1 MTHAPSRVLVI
12 VGTVVAVLGTAT
24 AGSAA
29 DRYLWNLPPGFPTP
43 RVPADNPMSREKAV
57 LGRFLFYDTR
67 LSGNQTQS
75 CASCHLQALAFTD
88 GLPQGVGSTGE
99 VHPRSSMSLTNV
111 AYNATQTWAN
121 PLLLTLEQQAL
132 IPMFGEFPVELGLSG
147 MEDELL
153 RRLAADAR
161 YRRLFGEAFPAA
173 NPPAAVGTIVR
184 GLASFIRTL
193 ISGTAP
199 YDRWVQGVDESA
211 LSASAMRGGRLF
223 FSEQLE
229 CFHCHGG
236 FNFAASTAFEGKP
249 FDEAP
254 FHNNG
259 LYNID
264 ATGAYPPDNT
274 GVHGITGKDADM
286 GAFRAP
292 TLRNIALTAP
302 YMHDGSIATLD
313 EVIDHYAAGGR
324 TIADGPYAG
333 VGHDNPHKSGFV
345 RGFTLTPQDRQDLLT
360 FLHSLTDVDFVTTP
374 HLSNPFRPV
383 ACVGDCNYDATVT
396 VNELV
401 AAVGVGLSSATLA
414 TCFVADRSA
423 DGEVTID
430 ELVTATGAALNGC
443 PP

>member
-1 MTHAPSRVLVI
+1 MHALRLALVI
-12 VGTVVAVLGTAT
+12 VGTVAAVLSTAAT
-24 AGSAA
+24 VRAA
-29 DRYLWNLPPGFPTP
+29 DRYEWNLPPGFPTP
-43 RVPADNPMSREKAV
+43 RLPVDNPMSREKAA

-88 GLPQGVGSTGE
+88 GLLQGIGSTGE
-99 VHPRSSMSLTNV
+99 VHPRNSMSLTNV

-132 IPMFGEFPVELGLSG
+132 VPMFGEFPVELGLSG
-147 MEDELL
+147 MEDELM
-153 RRLAADAR
+153 RRLTADAR
-161 YRRLFGEAFPAA
+161 YRRLFGEAFPTTD
-173 NPPAAVGTIVR
+173 PPVAIGTIVR
-184 GLASFIRTL
+184 GLASFIRTM
-193 ISGTAP
+193 ISGNAP
-199 YDRWVQGVDESA
+199 YDRWVQGVDDTAMS
-211 LSASAMRGGRLF
+211 LSAIRGSRLF

-254 FHNNG
+254 FHNTG

-264 ATGAYPPDNT
+264 ETGAYPPDNT
-274 GVHGITGKDADM
+274 GVHAITGKDADM

-292 TLRNIALTAP
+292 TLRNIELTAP

-313 EVIDHYAAGGR
+313 EVIDHYTAGGR

-333 VGHDNPHKSGFV
+333 VGRDNPHKSGFV
-345 RGFTLTPQDRQDLLT
+345 GGFTLTPQDREDVLN
-360 FLHSLTDVDFVTTP
+360 FLHSLTDPEFITTP
-374 HLSNPFRPV
+374 HLSDPFRPV
-383 ACVGDCNYDATVT
+383 ACIGDCNYDATVT

-401 AAVGVGLSSATLA
+401 AAVNVGLGSATLA
-414 TCFVADRSA
+414 TCFVADGSA
-423 DGEVTID
+423 DGEVTIN
-430 ELVTATGAALNGC
+430 ELVTATGAALSGC

>member
-43 RVPADNPMSREKAV
+43 GAIRQSDEPRE
-57 LGRFLFYDTR
+57 GRARPLPLLR
-67 LSGNQTQS
+67 HPPLRQPTQS

-121 PLLLTLEQQAL
+121 PLLLTLDQQAL

-264 ATGAYPPDNT
+264 ATGAYPPENT

-292 TLRNIALTAP
+292 TLR
-302 YMHDGSIATLD
+302 TL
-313 EVIDHYAAGGR
+313 R
-324 TIADGPYAG
+324 
-333 VGHDNPHKSGFV
+333 
-345 RGFTLTPQDRQDLLT
+345 
-360 FLHSLTDVDFVTTP
+360 
-374 HLSNPFRPV
+374 
-383 ACVGDCNYDATVT
+383 
-396 VNELV
+396 
-401 AAVGVGLSSATLA
+401 
-414 TCFVADRSA
+414 
-423 DGEVTID
+423 
-430 ELVTATGAALNGC
+430 
-443 PP
+443 